1 MNVMVTCTCMLVM
14 VVEMKV
20 KNKFENFKKIL
31 VSAFERFLD
40 FIHRFTS
47 SVIMG
52 RFWNLQVR

>member
-1 MNVMVTCTCMLVM
+1 MLVM
-14 VVEMKV
+14 VVEMKAE
-20 KNKFENFKKIL
+20 NKFENFKKIL